1 MAKKSSEAP
10 SPVEALVKK
19 VPVLHV
25 LVRPGGAYK
34 VGRRWGIFDTL
45 GVRAIDDLA
54 FSEGTTEKAILAF
67 SERPPHASDIK
78 SVEIPTQVALERVFF
93 HIQGVST
100 LYLNPRA
107 QAPGLAVQQEGL
119 EFSVPEDFSEA
130 LRISRA
136 EIPEIIGSYALPKRK
151 VVDILERGE
160 RAFRQSS
167 LFEALCLARRAKR
180 ADSADVHRAWFIELM
195 SMSYMGLPEEALS
208 LYEQYLLRGSSEPEA
223 QLVAAR
229 FRLLLRQFNEARTI
243 FHTLTFHEKLG
254 AIASCELARSHL
266 ATGEFDRAIDLA
278 SNAMQKDSSYL
289 ESYLVRGIAQRG
301 LSYPV
306 GDEEGL
312 RDALKD
318 LEKVAQAGGFN
329 APEALF
335 HMGTIFGRLGAL
347 EQAEIALRQS
357 LFQRDRYASRD
368 ALVRVLCA
376 SQKHAVAREELELVC
391 ALAPATTAE
400 LRKEIES
407 HIASAESEKGSG
419 EAPGAL
425 WTKEFELAAQSAK
438 RTIEEWKIPITSTL
452 ADFAMLDDFINR
464 YAPAGDFM
472 SVGAFSHLHEVGMAA
487 IGRALSLHLGAVLIQ
502 AGLASWKEEGAEER
516 VALTSTRGLRIP
528 LESFVQERLL
538 LGASGDNLTS
548 LESLVAEISALE
560 GTGEPQTIEREGWW
574 RAASDDEVRQF
585 KEQAEWA
592 GEVLTKLGAEFH
604 GTLRDLEE
612 VDRVIERSFE
622 PGGVVQEVAKPI
634 IGQDIERFVVGVGL
648 FVGDLLTRLS
658 ASQWYTHEL
667 PEGFSLHVQD
677 LGRVFPVAS
686 IQRRVYLASAAD
698 SAAKLGSFAFAVGAA
713 VIAQRIRSGVY
724 RDRPHVVTAFR
735 ELLPRVAE
743 FSEAELEGVV
753 DALFERSRPVVKS
766 S

>member
-10 SPVEALVKK
+10 STAEALVKK

-25 LVRPGGAYK
+25 LVRPGGVYK

-45 GVRAIDDLA
+45 GVRAIDDLT
-54 FSEGTTEKAILAF
+54 FSEGTTERAIIAF
-67 SERPPHASDIK
+67 SEKPPHASDIK
-78 SVEIPTQVALERVFF
+78 SIEIPAQVALERIFF
-93 HIQGVST
+93 HIQGIST
-100 LYLNPRA
+100 LYINPRTL
-107 QAPGLAVQQEGL
+107 APGLSVQQEGI
-119 EFSVPEDFSEA
+119 EFSVPENFSEA
-130 LRISRA
+130 RRISRGD
-136 EIPEIIGSYALPKRK
+136 IPEIIGCYGLPKRK

-160 RAFRQSS
+160 RAFRQNS

-278 SNAMQKDSSYL
+278 SSAIQKDPTYL
-289 ESYLVRGIAQRG
+289 ESYLVRGVAQRG

-318 LEKVAQAGGFN
+318 LEKVAQSGGFN

-335 HMGTIFGRLGAL
+335 HAGTIFGRLGAL

-376 SQKHAVAREELELVC
+376 SHKHAAARDELELVC
-391 ALAPATTAE
+391 ELVPTATAD
-400 LRKEIES
+400 LKKEIES
-407 HIASAESEKGSG
+407 HIASAQSEEGSG

-425 WTKEFELAAQSAK
+425 WSKEFESAAASAQ
-438 RTIEEWKIPITSTL
+438 RSIEGWKIPITSTL
-452 ADFAMLDDFINR
+452 SDFSMLDDFINR

-472 SVGAFSHLHEVGMAA
+472 SVGAFPHLHEVGMAA
-487 IGRALSLHLGAVLIQ
+487 IGRALSLHLGAVLIR
-502 AGLASWKEEGAEER
+502 AGLASWKEGQEER

-528 LESFVQERLL
+528 LEAFVQERLL

-548 LESLVAEISALE
+548 LESLVAEISSLE
-560 GTGEPQTIEREGWW
+560 GVEEPQTSERDGWW
-574 RAASDDEVRQF
+574 RAASDEEVKEF
-585 KEQAEWA
+585 KEQAQWA
-592 GEVLTKLGAEFH
+592 GEILTQLGADLH
-604 GTLRDLEE
+604 GALRDLEE
-612 VDRVIERSFE
+612 VDRVIEHSFE
-622 PGGVVQEVAKPI
+622 PGGVVQEFAKPI
-634 IGQDIERFVVGVGL
+634 LGQDVERFVVGMGL
-648 FVGDLLTRLS
+648 FVGDLLTQLS
-658 ASQWYTHEL
+658 CSKWFTHEL
-667 PEGFSLHVQD
+667 PEGFSLQVQD
-677 LGRVFPVAS
+677 LGRIFPVAT

-698 SAAKLGSFAFAVGAA
+698 PAAKLGSFAFAVAAA
-713 VIAQRIRSGVY
+713 VISQRIRSGVY
-724 RDRPHVVTAFR
+724 RDRPHVMTAFR

-753 DALFERSRPVVKS
+753 DALFERSRP
-766 S
+766 